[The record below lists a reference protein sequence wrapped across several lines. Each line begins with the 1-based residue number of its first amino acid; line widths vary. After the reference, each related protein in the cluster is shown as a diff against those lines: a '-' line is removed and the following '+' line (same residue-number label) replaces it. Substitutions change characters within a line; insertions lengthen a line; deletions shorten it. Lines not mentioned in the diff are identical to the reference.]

1 MDYTWHV
8 FAIFTTDGNEWRMF
22 RDDKVIGLDLGNKIV
37 TVNSHRGDV
46 NYRFDSIH
54 TGMTLD
60 EAKEAIESWNSVA
73 PDEVVE
79 KIKAI
84 QEKIK

>member
-8 FAIFTTDGNEWRMF
+8 FAINGRWEMF
-22 RDDKVIGLDLGNKIV
+22 RDDKVIELNLGNRSV
-37 TVNSHRGDV
+37 TVSTHRGDI
-46 NYRFDSIH
+46 NYRFDSMY
-54 TGMTLD
+54 TGMTLV
-60 EAKEAIESWNSVA
+60 EATEAINKWNNVA

-84 QEKIK
+84 QDKIKE